1 MSELNETSQNE
12 TSSLLDPV
20 VDVADGD
27 TEEMDAVSELAQ
39 LKLQA
44 QRMGI
49 PFSPN
54 IGLDTLRE
62 RIRTALSTPTEAPV
76 KESKMVMTATQIRQ
90 QHLAEATK
98 LIRVRVTCHNPMKK
112 EWRGEVFTFA
122 NSIVGTIK
130 KFVPY
135 NTEGD
140 EVGYHVPHCI
150 YQLMKEKKY
159 QSFVTKK
166 LANGDPVRVPKLSQE
181 FTLEVLPQL
190 TQEEL
195 NKLAADQRAR
205 NALAD

>member
-1 MSELNETSQNE
+1 MPNQNE
-12 TSSLLDPV
+12 ELQTEDSSLLDPTLPT
-20 VDVADGD
+20 ADGD
-27 TEEMDAVSELAQ
+27 EEEMDAASELAQ

-62 RIRTALSTPTEAPV
+62 RIRSALTAPTEAPV
-76 KESKMVMTATQIRQ
+76 KESKVVLTATQIRQ

-98 LIRVRVTCHNPMKK
+98 LVRVRITCHNPVKK
-112 EWRGEVFTFA
+112 EWRGEIFTFS
-122 NSIVGTIK
+122 NSIVGSIK

-166 LANGDPVRVPKLSQE
+166 LANGDTVRAPKLAQE

>member
-1 MSELNETSQNE
+1 
-12 TSSLLDPV
+12 
-20 VDVADGD
+20 
-27 TEEMDAVSELAQ
+27 
-39 LKLQA
+39 
-44 QRMGI
+44 
-49 PFSPN
+49 
-54 IGLDTLRE
+54 
-62 RIRTALSTPTEAPV
+62 
-76 KESKMVMTATQIRQ
+76 MVMTANQIRQ

-98 LIRVRVTCHNPMKK
+98 LVRVRITCHNPMKK

-122 NSIVGTIK
+122 NSVVGSIK

-140 EVGYHVPHCI
+140 EVGYHIPHCI
-150 YQLMKEKKY
+150 YQLMKDKKY

-166 LANGDPVRVPKLSQE
+166 LANGDPVRVPKLTQE
-181 FTLEVLPQL
+181 FSLEVLPQL

>member
-12 TSSLLDPV
+12 TPSLLDPI
-20 VDVADGD
+20 VDAADGD

-62 RIRTALSTPTEAPV
+62 RVRAALTAPTEAPV
-76 KESKMVMTATQIRQ
+76 RESKVVMTATQIRQ

-98 LIRVRVTCHNPMKK
+98 LVRVRITCHNPMKK

-122 NSIVGTIK
+122 NSIVGSIK

-140 EVGYHVPHCI
+140 ETGYHIPHCI

-166 LANGDPVRVPKLSQE
+166 LANGDAVRAPKLAQE

>member
-1 MSELNETSQNE
+1 MSELNETAQNE
-12 TSSLLDPV
+12 TPSLLDPI
-20 VDVADGD
+20 VDAADGD
-27 TEEMDAVSELAQ
+27 NEEMDAVSELAQ

-62 RIRTALSTPTEAPV
+62 RIRGALTAPTEAPV
-76 KESKMVMTATQIRQ
+76 KESKAVMTANQIRQ

-98 LIRVRVTCHNPMKK
+98 LVRVRITCHNPMKK

-122 NSIVGTIK
+122 NSVVGSIK

-140 EVGYHVPHCI
+140 EVGYHIPHCI
-150 YQLMKEKKY
+150 YQLMKDKKY

-166 LANGDPVRVPKLSQE
+166 LANGDPVRVPKLTQE
-181 FTLEVLPQL
+181 FSLEVLPQL

>member
-62 RIRTALSTPTEAPV
+62 RIRSALTAPTEAPV
-76 KESKMVMTATQIRQ
+76 KESKVVMTATQIRQ

-122 NSIVGTIK
+122 NSIVGSIK

-140 EVGYHVPHCI
+140 ENGYHIPHCI
-150 YQLMKEKKY
+150 YQLMKDKKY

-166 LANGDPVRVPKLSQE
+166 LANGDAVRVPKLAQE
-181 FTLEVLPQL
+181 FSLEVLPQL

>member
-12 TSSLLDPV
+12 TPSLLNPIIDA
-20 VDVADGD
+20 ADGD
-27 TEEMDAVSELAQ
+27 NEEMDTVSELAQ

-62 RIRTALSTPTEAPV
+62 RIRASLVSPTEAPV
-76 KESKMVMTATQIRQ
+76 KESKAVMTANQIRQ

-98 LIRVRVTCHNPMKK
+98 LVRVRITCHNPMKK

-122 NSIVGTIK
+122 NSIVGSIK

-140 EVGYHVPHCI
+140 EVGYHIPHCI
-150 YQLMKEKKY
+150 YQLMKDKKY

-166 LANGDPVRVPKLSQE
+166 LANGDPVRVPKLTQE
-181 FTLEVLPQL
+181 FSLEVLPQL

>member
-1 MSELNETSQNE
+1 MTELNEEMQENL
-12 TSSLLDPV
+12 SLLDAA
-20 VDVADGD
+20 DNGADGD
-27 TEEMDAVSELAQ
+27 EEEVDAVSELAQ

-62 RIRTALSTPTEAPV
+62 RIRTALAAPTEAPV
-76 KESKMVMTATQIRQ
+76 KESKTVMTATQIRQ

-98 LIRVRVTCHNPMKK
+98 LVRVRITCHNPMKK

-140 EVGYHVPHCI
+140 EAGYHIPHCI
-150 YQLMKEKKY
+150 FQLMKEKKY

-181 FTLEVLPQL
+181 FTLEVLPML

>member
-1 MSELNETSQNE
+1 MSELNKTSQNE
-12 TSSLLDPV
+12 TSSLLDPI

-62 RIRTALSTPTEAPV
+62 RIRTALAAPTEAPV
-76 KESKMVMTATQIRQ
+76 KESKVVMTATQMRQ

-98 LIRVRVTCHNPMKK
+98 LVRVRVTCHNPMKK

-140 EVGYHVPHCI
+140 ETGYHIPHCI
-150 YQLMKEKKY
+150 FQLMKEKKY

-181 FTLEVLPQL
+181 FTLEVLPML

-195 NKLAADQRAR
+195 NELAADQRAR

>member
-12 TSSLLDPV
+12 TSSLLDPN
-20 VDVADGD
+20 VDAADGD

-62 RIRTALSTPTEAPV
+62 RIRTALAAPTEAPV
-76 KESKMVMTATQIRQ
+76 KESKTVMTATQIRQ

-140 EVGYHVPHCI
+140 ETGYHVPHCI

-166 LANGDPVRVPKLSQE
+166 LANGDAVRVPKLSQE